1 MLRMGPTRKKII
13 LLLNGGLSLI
23 LNNRLGG
30 QFKVIKTI
38 NKEWDNINNRTLE
51 RAIKNLYLGKMISCK
66 DNLDGTTSVIL
77 SEKGKNKALL
87 FDIDKIKIK
96 KQGKWDGLWRMVIF
110 DIPENQ
116 KMSRDALV
124 GKLKQLGF
132 YSLQKSVFLYPYD
145 CQDEIDFIIE
155 VFKLRKYVR
164 FLIVERTDVDVHLKK
179 IFKL

>member
-1 MLRMGPTRKKII
+1 MFRMGSTRKKVI

-23 LNNRLGG
+23 LNNRLDG
-30 QFKVIKTI
+30 QFKVIKAI
-38 NKEWDNINNRTLE
+38 NKEWNNINNRTLE
-51 RAIKNLYLGKMISCK
+51 RAIRNLYLGKMIGCR
-66 DNLDGTTSVIL
+66 DNSNGTTSIVL
-77 SEKGKNKALL
+77 SDKGKNRALL

-96 KQGKWDGLWRMVIF
+96 KQEKWDGLWRMVIF

-124 GKLKQLGF
+124 GKLKELGF
-132 YSLQKSVFLYPYD
+132 YSLQKSVFLHPYN

-155 VFKLRKYVR
+155 IFKLRKYVR
-164 FLIVERTDVDVHLKK
+164 FLIVKRTDVDTHLKK